1 MLNENNEILAKFK
14 SIQIASEVT
23 GISRNRI
30 SRCAR
35 KIRKQ
40 IIEKG
45 KVYKFE
51 YDSLPLAYAISERS
65 NPSLAN
71 ANVSAATP

>member
-1 MLNENNEILAKFK
+1 MLNENNEILATFN
-14 SIQIASEVT
+14 SIQIAPEET

-35 KIRKQ
+35 GIRKS

-45 KVYKFE
+45 KIYKFE
-51 YDSLPLAYAISERS
+51 YTKCKNNLVFSFFFL
-65 NPSLAN
+65 N
-71 ANVSAATP
+71 